1 MKLLL
6 IQDQDCKEDDD
17 FDDDG
22 SKDREVDDTRMIM

>member
-6 IQDQDCKEDDD
+6 IQDHDGKEDDD

-22 SKDREVDDTRMIM
+22 SKDRDVDDTGMIM

>member
-6 IQDQDCKEDDD
+6 IQDQDGKEDDD

-22 SKDREVDDTRMIM
+22 SKDRDVDDTGMIM

>member
-6 IQDQDCKEDDD
+6 IQDHQDCKEGD

-22 SKDREVDDTRMIM
+22 SKDRDVDDTGMIM

>member
-6 IQDQDCKEDDD
+6 IQDQDGKEDDD

-22 SKDREVDDTRMIM
+22 SKDRDVDDTRMIM